1 MAVKDL
7 RASYPGGHL
16 ARPKDLRTHEKHDT
30 PSDLSGSKTSGS
42 EDRRIPMSVDHE
54 KFMALAVEE
63 SRAGLRAG
71 DRPFGSVVVRDG
83 EVVGRAYA
91 NPRSTGDPTAHA
103 EVMAIRDAAANLKSL
118 SLKGC
123 TLYTSCDPCPMC
135 CGAMLFSGIDTLV
148 VGARSAALAR
158 ISNRT
163 PRTYTAEGLSEQMN
177 MTLEVIR
184 GILETEAEKVLEEF
198 DWSKE

>member
-1 MAVKDL
+1 
-7 RASYPGGHL
+7 
-16 ARPKDLRTHEKHDT
+16 
-30 PSDLSGSKTSGS
+30 
-42 EDRRIPMSVDHE
+42 MSVDHE
-54 KFMALAVEE
+54 KFMALAIEE
-63 SRAGLRAG
+63 SRAGPRAG
-71 DRPFGSVVVRDG
+71 DRPFGSVVVRAG
-83 EVVGRAYA
+83 EVIGRAYA

-103 EVMAIRDAAANLKSL
+103 EVMAVRDAATNLKSL

-135 CGAMLFSGIDTLV
+135 AGAMMFSGIDTLV

-163 PRTYTAEGLSEQMN
+163 PRTYTAEDLSEQMN
-177 MTLEVIR
+177 MKLEVIR
-184 GILETEAEKVLEEF
+184 GVLQSEAEKVLEEF

>member
-1 MAVKDL
+1 
-7 RASYPGGHL
+7 
-16 ARPKDLRTHEKHDT
+16 
-30 PSDLSGSKTSGS
+30 
-42 EDRRIPMSVDHE
+42 MSVDHE
-54 KFMALAVEE
+54 EFMALAVEE
-63 SRAGLRAG
+63 AWAGLRAG
-71 DRPFGSVVVRDG
+71 DRPFGSVVVRAG

-91 NPRSTGDPTAHA
+91 NPDSTGDPTAHA

-163 PRTYTAEGLSEQMN
+163 PGTYTAEGLSEQMN

-184 GILETEAEKVLEEF
+184 GVLEPEAEKVLEEF